1 MKFFT
6 KRFAGQSILSWA
18 FQLALIYVAW
28 QVSTK
33 AMPNNITTITVAAV
47 LLLAIYWSFSLD
59 QRSRNN
65 K

>member
-1 MKFFT
+1 MKLFT
-6 KRFAGQSILSWA
+6 KKFSGQSILSWI

-28 QVSTK
+28 QVSTH
-33 AMPNNITTITVAAV
+33 AMANNMTTITIAAV

-59 QRSRNN
+59 RRSRNN